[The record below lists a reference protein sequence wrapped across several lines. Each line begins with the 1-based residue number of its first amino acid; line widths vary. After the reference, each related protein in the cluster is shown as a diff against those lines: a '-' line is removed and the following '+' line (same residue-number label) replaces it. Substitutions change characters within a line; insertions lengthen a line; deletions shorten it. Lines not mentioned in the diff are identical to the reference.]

1 MSKKIS
7 KKVLNLIGL
16 GIDFKSDT
24 TEGQGKSLKVK
35 REKEIMKKI
44 KSREKDHEVKTD
56 DLYCIVCGANVDIN
70 NFSCEGCG
78 MEFNMDE
85 KEARHMISLMI
96 GMSWADGV
104 LDEAESSCLI
114 EYIDKID
121 ISSGTK
127 SRLKKEVSTPRKLKN
142 IVRWIKTP
150 QAKRNTLRMATA
162 SAMVSKWD
170 EKEYEYLEEAKR
182 LLGINVKE
190 ADSIIKKTEEYL
202 KPLLGL

>member
-1 MSKKIS
+1 
-7 KKVLNLIGL
+7 
-16 GIDFKSDT
+16 
-24 TEGQGKSLKVK
+24 
-35 REKEIMKKI
+35 
-44 KSREKDHEVKTD
+44 
-56 DLYCIVCGANVDIN
+56 
-70 NFSCEGCG
+70 
-78 MEFNMDE
+78 
-85 KEARHMISLMI
+85 
-96 GMSWADGV
+96 
-104 LDEAESSCLI
+104 
-114 EYIDKID
+114 
-121 ISSGTK
+121 SGTK

-182 LLGINVKE
+182 LLGIDVKE

>member
-16 GIDFKSDT
+16 GIDFKSDA
-24 TEGQGKSLKVK
+24 TESRSKSFKVK
-35 REKEIMKKI
+35 RGKEIINKI
-44 KSREKDHEVKTD
+44 KKTKKDQEVKTD

-70 NFSCEGCG
+70 NLSCEGCG

-104 LDEAESSCLI
+104 LDEAERTCLI

-127 SRLKKEVSTPRKLKN
+127 SRLKKEVSAPRILKN

-162 SAMVSKWD
+162 SAMVSNWD
-170 EKEYEYLEEAKR
+170 EKEYKYLEEAKK
-182 LLGINVKE
+182 LLGIDVKE
-190 ADSIIKKTEEYL
+190 ADSIIKKTEDYL
-202 KPLLGL
+202 KPLLG

>member
-16 GIDFKSDT
+16 GIDLKFDT
-24 TEGQGKSLKVK
+24 SEGDGKSLKAK

-44 KSREKDHEVKTD
+44 KTTKKEQELKPD
-56 DLYCIVCGANVDIN
+56 DFYCIVCGANVDIN
-70 NFSCEGCG
+70 NLSCEGCG

-96 GMSWADGV
+96 GISWADGV
-104 LDEAESSCLI
+104 LDEAERACLV

-127 SRLKKEVSTPRKLKN
+127 SRLKKEVSTPRILKN

-170 EKEYEYLEEAKR
+170 EKEYKYLEEAKK
-182 LLGINVKE
+182 LLGIDDKE
-190 ADSIIKKTEEYL
+190 ADRIIKKTEEYL

>member
-16 GIDFKSDT
+16 GIDFKSDI
-24 TEGQGKSLKVK
+24 TEGQEKSWKIK
-35 REKEIMKKI
+35 REKEIMKKVNGTN
-44 KSREKDHEVKTD
+44 KDQEIKTD
-56 DLYCIVCGANVDIN
+56 DLYCIVCGANVNIN
-70 NFSCEGCG
+70 NLSCEGCG

-96 GMSWADGV
+96 GMSWSDGV
-104 LDEAESSCLI
+104 LDEAEKSCLI

-127 SRLKKEVSTPRKLKN
+127 SRLKKEVNTPRILKN

-170 EKEYEYLEEAKR
+170 EKEYSYLEEAKK
-182 LLGINVKE
+182 LLDMDSKE
-190 ADSIIKKTEEYL
+190 ADNVIKKTEEYL
-202 KPLLGL
+202 KPLLGC

>member
-7 KKVLNLIGL
+7 KKVINLIGL
-16 GIDFKSDT
+16 GIDFKADSK
-24 TEGQGKSLKVK
+24 ESQVKSWKIR
-35 REKEIMKKI
+35 REKEIIKKI
-44 KSREKDHEVKTD
+44 KSTQKDHDVKTD
-56 DLYCIVCGANVDIN
+56 DLYCIVCGANVNIN
-70 NFSCEGCG
+70 NLSCEGCG

-104 LDEAESSCLI
+104 LDEAERACLT
-114 EYIDKID
+114 EYIDKIE
-121 ISSGTK
+121 ISSATK
-127 SRLKKEVSTPRKLKN
+127 IRLKKEVNTPRILKN

-170 EKEYEYLEEAKR
+170 EKEYNYLEEAKR
-182 LLGINVKE
+182 LLGIDLKE
-190 ADSIIKKTEEYL
+190 ADRVIKKTEEYL
-202 KPLLGL
+202 KPLLG